1 MAPVAGF
8 TRSDWNEASTAV
20 FASLLV
26 GANGVCVDLRL
37 RSPSSLQDHIRFTR
51 GRAADIAKPRLAEHF
66 GEPPLSRLSAET
78 QSNLLRAG
86 YGQAYGG
93 RKAVDER

>member
-26 GANGVCVDLRL
+26 GANGVCVD
-37 RSPSSLQDHIRFTR
+37 
-51 GRAADIAKPRLAEHF
+51 
-66 GEPPLSRLSAET
+66 
-78 QSNLLRAG
+78 
-86 YGQAYGG
+86 
-93 RKAVDER
+93 